1 VQEQGGPGFYEYVK
15 GQVQAMARGEELEP
29 DTTLMDEYFAVR
41 NGTWRAMNRTCR
53 RCGLAIAAGEK
64 FVDAGPLGVFHQM
77 CWQG

>member
-41 NGTWRAMNRTCR
+41 NGTWRSR
-53 RCGLAIAAGEK
+53 
-64 FVDAGPLGVFHQM
+64 
-77 CWQG
+77 